1 MLNTKRATLVQLA
14 QYETRYTLV
23 QLAQYKTRFTSLIM
37 LPHCNMRFSELFW
50 ICFTWWIF
58 FRRLPDLRGGVNL
71 SAEAFLGTLYEVA
84 IQLAR

>member
-50 ICFTWWIF
+50 ICFTNPLSPARAF
-58 FRRLPDLRGGVNL
+58 FCIPPSSGLPAKKRKKKSNR
-71 SAEAFLGTLYEVA
+71 S
-84 IQLAR
+84 

>member
-50 ICFTWWIF
+50 ICFTNPLTFPDCF
-58 FRRLPDLRGGVNL
+58 FYRYTSL
-71 SAEAFLGTLYEVA
+71 SLQLGYSNA
-84 IQLAR
+84 AH

>member
-37 LPHCNMRFSELFW
+37 LPHCNMRFSELF
-50 ICFTWWIF
+50 
-58 FRRLPDLRGGVNL
+58 
-71 SAEAFLGTLYEVA
+71 
-84 IQLAR
+84 